1 MISVLGLPLDRAK
14 ALLESSGWTVTLEEA
29 RSKKGVPGGTDAR
42 VIRQT
47 QTGDSTA
54 ALVYAVFRTEPQE
67 QDATTV
73 DS

>member
-14 ALLESSGWTVTLEEA
+14 QLLEGSGWTVTLEEA
-29 RSKKGVPGGTDAR
+29 RSKKGVAGGTDAR

-47 QTGDSTA
+47 KTGESTA

-67 QDATTV
+67 QDV
-73 DS
+73 

>member
-14 ALLESSGWTVTLEEA
+14 QLLEGSGWTVTLEEA

-47 QTGDSTA
+47 QTVESTA

-67 QDATTV
+67 QDV
-73 DS
+73 